1 MSFHGGEGTE
11 VWVNSNKDHPDT
23 ESVFSRNYNSIV
35 SDPPGTS
42 FVSHGSNPGQKNP
55 RFGDKITHAHSS
67 TITTGQSHTLGAHRQ
82 YSHSEKGHGK
92 LLVRIIGLEL
102 VTDAI
107 SLAKPYCKVQ
117 LANFPHKRTNT
128 CSPCG
133 QDWNQDLYFDLS
145 ENLNDHSIN
154 IQVCDEG
161 SIDLLLDAKI
171 NIEQILKKNN
181 LHGLYA
187 IFDRNKIHAGRLRV
201 LMVYPADEN
210 SPGLN
215 KEIENTLA
223 STN

>member
-1 MSFHGGEGTE
+1 MARTSATASCTLRPIFAASAAAE
-11 VWVNSNKDHPDT
+11 VLSRAARRIRTRNVY
-23 ESVFSRNYNSIV
+23 VF
-35 SDPPGTS
+35 
-42 FVSHGSNPGQKNP
+42 
-55 RFGDKITHAHSS
+55 
-67 TITTGQSHTLGAHRQ
+67 
-82 YSHSEKGHGK
+82 E
-92 LLVRIIGLEL
+92 LEIAREIEREA
-102 VTDAI
+102 V
-107 SLAKPYCKVQ
+107 CKVQ
-117 LANFPHKRTNT
+117 LAHFPHKRTNT

-215 KEIENTLA
+215 KEIANTLA